1 MSERDITMEEAMLN
15 QLDHMKG
22 KAFIYRE
29 ELVEVL
35 TYADHVGEDGDEV
48 EIYLN
53 NGKTIECKLP
63 DLGDKLKQ
71 FKSAESKVCNM
82 VSRKIESV
90 SSVSPNVMG
99 ELRDT
104 ILDSIRTLKAD
115 PNTVNQAKQI
125 FQGVNTMINLGKME
139 LEYRKYI
146 DGFNAK
152 QMGGGVKN
160 EYKT

>member
-1 MSERDITMEEAMLN
+1 MSERDIAMEEAMLN
-15 QLDHMKG
+15 QLEHMKG

-63 DLGDKLKQ
+63 DLVDKLKQ

-90 SSVSPNVMG
+90 SSVSPN
-99 ELRDT
+99 LTYSR
-104 ILDSIRTLKAD
+104 
-115 PNTVNQAKQI
+115 P
-125 FQGVNTMINLGKME
+125 
-139 LEYRKYI
+139 
-146 DGFNAK
+146 
-152 QMGGGVKN
+152 
-160 EYKT
+160 

>member
-1 MSERDITMEEAMLN
+1 MSERDITMEEAMLQ

-63 DLGDKLKQ
+63 DLVDKLKQ

-115 PNTVNQAKQI
+115 PTTVNQAKQI

-152 QMGGGVKN
+152 QMGGGK
-160 EYKT
+160 K

>member
-63 DLGDKLKQ
+63 DLVDKLKQ

-115 PNTVNQAKQI
+115 PTTVNQAKQI

-152 QMGGGVKN
+152 QMGGVKN
-160 EYKT
+160 EYKA

>member
-1 MSERDITMEEAMLN
+1 MSERDIAMEEAMLN
-15 QLDHMKG
+15 QLEHMKG

-63 DLGDKLKQ
+63 DLVDKLKQ

-104 ILDSIRTLKAD
+104 ILDSIRTLKTD

-125 FQGVNTMINLGKME
+125 FHGVNIMINLGKME

-152 QMGGGVKN
+152 QMGGK
-160 EYKT
+160 K

>member
-1 MSERDITMEEAMLN
+1 MSERNITMEEAMLN

-104 ILDSIRTLKAD
+104 ILDSIRTLKTD

-152 QMGGGVKN
+152 QMRGGK
-160 EYKT
+160 K

>member
-1 MSERDITMEEAMLN
+1 MSERDIAMEEAMLN
-15 QLDHMKG
+15 QLEHMKG

-63 DLGDKLKQ
+63 DLVDKLKQ

-115 PNTVNQAKQI
+115 PTTVNQAKQI

-152 QMGGGVKN
+152 QMGG
-160 EYKT
+160 

>member
-63 DLGDKLKQ
+63 DLVDKLKQ

-115 PNTVNQAKQI
+115 PTTVNQAKQI

-152 QMGGGVKN
+152 QMGGVKN
-160 EYKT
+160 KYKA

>member
-63 DLGDKLKQ
+63 DLVDKLKQ

-115 PNTVNQAKQI
+115 PTTVNQAKQI

-152 QMGGGVKN
+152 QMGGGK
-160 EYKT
+160 K

>member
-1 MSERDITMEEAMLN
+1 MSERDIAMEEAMLN
-15 QLDHMKG
+15 QLEHMKG

-63 DLGDKLKQ
+63 DLVDKLKQ
-71 FKSAESKVCNM
+71 FKNAESKVCNM

-104 ILDSIRTLKAD
+104 ILDSIRTLKTD

-152 QMGGGVKN
+152 QMGGGK
-160 EYKT
+160 K

>member
-1 MSERDITMEEAMLN
+1 MSERDITMEEAMRN

-63 DLGDKLKQ
+63 DLVDKLKQ

-115 PNTVNQAKQI
+115 PTTVNQAKQI

-152 QMGGGVKN
+152 QMGGVKN
-160 EYKT
+160 VYKT

>member
-1 MSERDITMEEAMLN
+1 MSERDITMEQAMLN
-15 QLDHMKG
+15 QLEHMKG
-22 KAFIYRE
+22 KAFVYRE

-71 FKSAESKVCNM
+71 FKSAEGTVRIM
-82 VSRKIESV
+82 ASRKIDSV

-104 ILDSIRTLKAD
+104 ILDSIRTLKTD
-115 PNTVNQAKQI
+115 PGTVNQAKQI
-125 FQGVNTMINLGKME
+125 FQGVNTLINLGKME

-152 QMGGGVKN
+152 
-160 EYKT
+160 

>member
-1 MSERDITMEEAMLN
+1 MSERNITMEEAMLN

-71 FKSAESKVCNM
+71 FKSAESKVCNI

-104 ILDSIRTLKAD
+104 ILESIRTLKTD

-152 QMGGGVKN
+152 QMGGVKN

>member
-1 MSERDITMEEAMLN
+1 MSERDITMEQAMLN
-15 QLDHMKG
+15 QLEHMKG

-71 FKSAESKVCNM
+71 FKSAEGTVRIM
-82 VSRKIESV
+82 ASRKIDSV

-104 ILDSIRTLKAD
+104 ILDSIRTLKTD
-115 PNTVNQAKQI
+115 PGTVNQAKQI
-125 FQGVNTMINLGKME
+125 FQGVNTLINLGKME

-152 QMGGGVKN
+152 
-160 EYKT
+160 

>member
-71 FKSAESKVCNM
+71 FKNAESKVCNI

-104 ILDSIRTLKAD
+104 ILDSIRTLKTD

-152 QMGGGVKN
+152 QMGGVKN

>member
-63 DLGDKLKQ
+63 DLVDKLKQ

-104 ILDSIRTLKAD
+104 ILDSIRTLKTD

-152 QMGGGVKN
+152 QMGGVKN